1 MAGASIQVPLTLTPG
16 PPHVYGPA
24 AIQAGIT
31 HLSLTIS
38 REDLNVGDSNGVEVV
53 SLVSEIS
60 TDGGNVWTPGPGFG
74 TARGT
79 VINRKTGLP
88 FTTSG
93 IDIPLPSPCQIRGT
107 VTVTEAFSTTLT
119 VTTS

>member
-1 MAGASIQVPLTLTPG
+1 MAGATTQIPLSLQPG
-16 PPHVYGPA
+16 PPRAFGPA

-53 SLVSEIS
+53 SLSSEIS
-60 TDGGNVWTPGPGFG
+60 TDGGQTWLPGPGFG

-79 VINRKTGLP
+79 VINKKTGLP

-93 IDIPLPSPCQIRGT
+93 FDTPLPSPCLIQGT
-107 VTVTEAFSTTLT
+107 VTVSEAFSTTLT